1 MDYASKTSPMRAS
14 AATGL
19 LQCAMGRIME
29 QMHPSSGG
37 EAAQNGSAVGR
48 IIEVWHKTMDSR
60 VGSRSPEDAIE
71 AAIIQVRGEREKQ
84 FPLADMEQMERV
96 ARLYA
101 ADSRN
106 RGGYGRV
113 LSESMEAKV
122 ELVIESEWTEPVY
135 IVGHLD
141 QLRDHGDAVRL
152 WDTKF
157 SKKHYGAT
165 LPLYYSFQQAL
176 YTIGAADLI
185 GKPVQPGG
193 IIALQAYL
201 QQAADAMSK
210 VFIHNQV
217 TLEQCYILAAEVVRQ
232 VARIRRGEIDVR
244 PGEHCRWCQGVS
256 PANCIKVR
264 ATLK

>member
-1 MDYASKTSPMRAS
+1 MELATKTAPMRAS

-19 LQCAMGRIME
+19 LQCAMGKIMD

-37 EAAQNGSAVGR
+37 EAAQNGSAIGR
-48 IIEVWHKTMDSR
+48 MIEVWHKMLDSR
-60 VGSRSPEDAIE
+60 VGSRSPEEVIE

-84 FPLADMEQMERV
+84 FPLADMEEMEKV

-106 RGGYGRV
+106 RGGFGRV

-122 ELVIESEWTEPVY
+122 EIVIESDFTEPVY
-135 IVGHLD
+135 ITGHLD

-152 WDTKF
+152 WDTKY
-157 SKKHYGAT
+157 SKKHYGVT
-165 LPLYYSFQQAL
+165 LTLHYAFQQSL
-176 YTIGAADLI
+176 YTIGASDLI

-193 IIALQAYL
+193 IIALQAYT
-201 QQAADAMSK
+201 QKAANAMDK
-210 VFIHNQV
+210 VFVHNQM
-217 TLEQCYILAAEVVRQ
+217 TLDNCYILAGEVVKQ
-232 VARIRRGEIDVR
+232 VARIRRGDIDVR
-244 PGEHCRWCQGVS
+244 PGEHCKWCPAIS
-256 PANCIKVR
+256 PSNCIKIR